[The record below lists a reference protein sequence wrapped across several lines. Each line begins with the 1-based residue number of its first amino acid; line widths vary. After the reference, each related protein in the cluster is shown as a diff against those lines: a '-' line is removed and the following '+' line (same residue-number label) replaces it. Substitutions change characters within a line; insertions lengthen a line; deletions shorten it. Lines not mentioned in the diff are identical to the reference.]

1 MNTDLNK
8 RPNRN
13 SGNMQICPSCGSAD
27 VRSEERE
34 HRFPYGCDGAEV
46 ELKAIVPVRVCPNC
60 GLSFMDRAGEEA
72 CHDAICRYLGVLTPS
87 QIRAL
92 RRMCHLNQAKF
103 GEVTG
108 LGQATVSR
116 WERGIVVQNK
126 AYDNYV
132 FLLGFDENLRR
143 IRERRHRASG
153 DQSQSSSKPVFR
165 NLSMTRTLWARQKA
179 FHLRACLAAES

>member
-1 MNTDLNK
+1 
-8 RPNRN
+8 
-13 SGNMQICPSCGSAD
+13 MQICPNCGSAA
-27 VRSEERE
+27 VHSEERE
-34 HRFPYGCDGAEV
+34 HRFPYGCDGGEV
-46 ELKAIVPVRVCPNC
+46 ELKAIMRVRVCRDC

-92 RRMCHLNQAKF
+92 RKMYHLNQAKF

-126 AYDNYV
+126 AYDNYL

-143 IRERRHRASG
+143 IRERQYRAG
-153 DQSQSSSKPVFR
+153 NDQSQSSSKPVFR
-165 NLSMTRTLWARQKA
+165 NLSMTRTLLVRQKA
-179 FHLRACLAAES
+179 FRLRPCLAAES